1 VSPLG
6 REGYLAFMLLAVA
19 AFFLARRLFPPPRSV
34 RLTPL
39 ERLTLALAAF
49 VGGTLAAKLPFVWSG
64 EVGFWDWTTW
74 TADGKTITT
83 GLVGAYL
90 SVELTKWLLGIRA
103 KTGDGLAAPLAV
115 ALAVG
120 RWGCFVNPC
129 CYGAPTTF
137 QWGVDF
143 GDGVLRHP
151 TQLYESL
158 FHAAWAGILVRLNS
172 QDVLPYQ
179 RLKLYLLAY
188 CGFRFAIEFIRVEP
202 KWLGPL
208 TYYQVV
214 VIGFAVFL
222 AVQWVVDARR
232 LRGETVDAER
242 PRDQTVLATPAL

>member
-1 VSPLG
+1 
-6 REGYLAFMLLAVA
+6 MLLAVA
-19 AFFLARRLFPPPRSV
+19 AFFLARRLFPPPRPV
-34 RLTPL
+34 RLSRL
-39 ERLTLALAAF
+39 ERITLALAAF
-49 VGGTLAAKLPFVWSG
+49 VGGTMAAKLPFVWSG
-64 EVGFWDWTTW
+64 EASFWDWTAW
-74 TADGKTITT
+74 AADGKTITT

-90 SVELTKWLLGIRA
+90 TVEVAKLLLGIRA
-103 KTGDGLAAPLAV
+103 KTGDGLAVPLAA

-129 CYGAPTTF
+129 CYGAPTTLL
-137 QWGVDF
+137 WGVDF

-158 FHAAWAGILVRLNS
+158 FHAVWVGILVRLNQ
-172 QDVLPYQ
+172 QDALRYQ

-188 CGFRFAIEFIRVEP
+188 CGFRFAVEFIRVEP

-214 VIGFAVFL
+214 VIGFAAFL

-232 LRGETVDAER
+232 LRRETVDADG
-242 PRDQTVLATPAL
+242 PAGQTVQASRAA